1 MSFIFLL
8 KNKKNFLEST
18 VGATD
23 GATLSENT
31 IDIGN

>member
-8 KNKKNFLEST
+8 KNKKKLEST